1 MKLGWD
7 RWGEFRMPSRR
18 FLVGMPGPPQKLRLG
33 TLLYSPCGGSAR
45 ISLFAQLV
53 CAGDRSQS

>member
-18 FLVGMPGPPQKLRLG
+18 FLVGMPGPPSETEIGNAFVFPVRRLCSDFSFCS
-33 TLLYSPCGGSAR
+33 TR
-45 ISLFAQLV
+45 V
-53 CAGDRSQS
+53 CR